1 MNAGRILRA
10 AGYDS
15 DALKIRL
22 APVDP
27 DTVNVWP
34 ASSLFSRFWR
44 KGVEGVTYWKFV
56 FVDAEVMRG
65 DPQRLARLVIH
76 ELVHVRQYMS
86 RGYLSFVVSYAM
98 EYLRGRLSG
107 MSPHEAYRAIS
118 HEREAREMTAQTER
132 LM

>member
-15 DALKIRL
+15 DALKVRL

-34 ASSLFSRFWR
+34 ASSLFRRFWR
-44 KGVEGVTYWKFV
+44 KGIEGVTYWKFV

-132 LM
+132 LT

>member
-1 MNAGRILRA
+1 
-10 AGYDS
+10 
-15 DALKIRL
+15 
-22 APVDP
+22 
-27 DTVNVWP
+27 
-34 ASSLFSRFWR
+34 
-44 KGVEGVTYWKFV
+44 
-56 FVDAEVMRG
+56 MRG

-132 LM
+132 LT